1 MLLRPTRRPPRPLP
15 PMPAFSDFGLLPL
28 LHTALHDQQLTTPTE
43 IQSLAI
49 PILMAGRSVV
59 GISETGSGKTLAYAL
74 PLLHALKQLEER
86 GDKVTTGGRPRAL
99 VLVPTRELGEQVAK
113 VWKRFTHSVRLRVRT
128 ALGGARFSVARE
140 NVALPFEALVATTGR
155 LIKMMEM
162 GHVDLSDVRTV
173 VFDEADRML
182 DAGFLSDAERI
193 VDACP
198 PQRQLAM
205 FSATVS
211 TAVQA
216 LMKNRFQ
223 TAEVVQS
230 KGSHKTVA
238 TLKTV
243 NRMVDGGKR
252 LPLLE
257 QVLSEKVSGGTL
269 MFANTREQCD
279 VLATEVQ
286 KLGASCTV
294 YRGEMD
300 KVERRK
306 NLELFRE
313 GKATIL
319 ISTDLAS
326 RGLDIEHVARVVNYH
341 LPTEVEN
348 YIHRVGRTARA
359 GRPGL
364 VVNFVT
370 ERDRGLMEK
379 VGKLQGR

>member
-1 MLLRPTRRPPRPLP
+1 
-15 PMPAFSDFGLLPL
+15 
-28 LHTALHDQQLTTPTE
+28 
-43 IQSLAI
+43 
-49 PILMAGRSVV
+49 
-59 GISETGSGKTLAYAL
+59 
-74 PLLHALKQLEER
+74 
-86 GDKVTTGGRPRAL
+86 
-99 VLVPTRELGEQVAK
+99 
-113 VWKRFTHSVRLRVRT
+113 
-128 ALGGARFSVARE
+128 
-140 NVALPFEALVATTGR
+140 
-155 LIKMMEM
+155 
-162 GHVDLSDVRTV
+162 
-173 VFDEADRML
+173 
-182 DAGFLSDAERI
+182 LSDAERI

-216 LMKNRFQ
+216 LIKNRFQ

-230 KGSHKTVA
+230 KGSNKTVA

-279 VLATEVQ
+279 TLASEVK
-286 KLGASCTV
+286 KLGASCTI

-306 NLELFRE
+306 NLELFRQ
-313 GKATIL
+313 GKIAIL

-326 RGLDIEHVARVVNYH
+326 RGLDIEHVARVVKFCRTRRGQARRARH
-341 LPTEVEN
+341 ACQAQVPAGARLAQD
-348 YIHRVGRTARA
+348 IVGPRQYAHSGRRCVGSGSAADYSPEMYRAKCAAVFEHVYEAYPSAGRA
-359 GRPGL
+359 GA
-364 VVNFVT
+364 
-370 ERDRGLMEK
+370 
-379 VGKLQGR
+379 

>member
-1 MLLRPTRRPPRPLP
+1 
-15 PMPAFSDFGLLPL
+15 MPAFSDFALLP
-28 LHTALHDQQLTTPTE
+28 ALHATLADQDLTTPTE
-43 IQSLAI
+43 IQTLAI
-49 PILMAGRSVV
+49 PILLAGRSVV

-74 PLLHALKQLEER
+74 PLLHALKQLEDQ
-86 GDKVTTGGRPRAL
+86 GDAVTAGGRPRA
-99 VLVPTRELGEQVAK
+99 VVIVPTRELGEQVAR
-113 VWKRFTHSVRLRVRT
+113 VWKGFTHTVRLRVRT
-128 ALGGARFSVARE
+128 VLGGTRFDVAKE
-140 NVALPFEALVATTGR
+140 NVAGPFEVLVATTGR
-155 LIKMMEM
+155 MIKLMEM
-162 GHVDLSDVRTV
+162 GFIDLSDVRTV

-182 DAGFLSDAERI
+182 DAGFLADAERI

-198 PQRQLAM
+198 RQRQLAM
-205 FSATVS
+205 FSATIS

-223 TAEVVQS
+223 AAEVVQS

-238 TLKTV
+238 TLKTIH
-243 NRMVDGGKR
+243 RMVEGGKR
-252 LPLLE
+252 LPLLQ
-257 QVLSEKVSGGTL
+257 QVLGEKVNGGTL

-279 VLATEVQ
+279 TLASEVK
-286 KLGASCTV
+286 KLGASCTI

-306 NLELFRE
+306 NLELFRQ
-313 GKATIL
+313 GKIAIL

-341 LPTEVEN
+341 LPTEIEN

-359 GRPGL
+359 GRSGV

-379 VGKLQGR
+379 VERLQGR

>member
-1 MLLRPTRRPPRPLP
+1 
-15 PMPAFSDFGLLPL
+15 MPAFSDFDLLP
-28 LHTALHDQQLTTPTE
+28 ALQTSLAEQQLTTPTE

-59 GISETGSGKTLAYAL
+59 AVSETGSGKTLAYAL
-74 PLLHALKQLEER
+74 PLLHALKTLEDQ
-86 GDKVTTGGRPRAL
+86 GQPVAASGKPRAV
-99 VLVPTRELGEQVAK
+99 VLVPTRELGEQVARVFK
-113 VWKRFTHSVRLRVRT
+113 KFTHSVRLRVRT
-128 ALGGARFSVARE
+128 VLGGTKFDVARA
-140 NVALPFEALVATTGR
+140 NVSGPFEVLVATTGR
-155 LIKMMEM
+155 MIKLLEL
-162 GHVDLSDVRTV
+162 GSIDLGDVRTL

-182 DAGFLSDAERI
+182 DAGFLADAERI

-198 PQRQLAM
+198 HQRQLAM

-211 TAVQA
+211 IAVQA
-216 LMKNRFQ
+216 LVKNRFE
-223 TAEVVQS
+223 TAEVVRS

-238 TLKTV
+238 TLTTQ

-252 LPLLE
+252 LPLLQ
-257 QVLSEKVSGGTL
+257 QVLKENVTGGTL

-279 VLATEVQ
+279 ALAGEVK
-286 KLGASCTV
+286 KLGVSCTI

-306 NLELFRE
+306 NLELFRD
-313 GKATIL
+313 GKTAIL

-341 LPTEVEN
+341 LPVEIEN

-370 ERDRGLMEK
+370 ERDEPLMQKVAKLAAGTSAGKASSRG
-379 VGKLQGR
+379 

>member
-1 MLLRPTRRPPRPLP
+1 
-15 PMPAFSDFGLLPL
+15 MPAFSDFGFLPL
-28 LHTALHDQQLTTPTE
+28 LEQALRDQQFTTPTE

-59 GISETGSGKTLAYAL
+59 AISETGSGKTLAYAL
-74 PLLHALKQLEER
+74 PALHRLKALEEA
-86 GDKVTTGGRPRAL
+86 GDAVKAGGRPRVL
-99 VLVPTRELGEQVAK
+99 VLVPTRELGEQVAR
-113 VWKRFTHSVRLRVRT
+113 VWKSFTHTVRLRVRS
-128 ALGGARFSVARE
+128 ALGGTKFGVAKE
-140 NVALPFEALVATTGR
+140 NVAGPFEALVATTGR
-155 LIKMMEM
+155 LTKMMEM
-162 GHVDLSDVRTV
+162 GLVDLSDVRTV
-173 VFDEADRML
+173 IFDEADRMV
-182 DAGFLSDAERI
+182 DASFLADAERI

-198 PQRQLAM
+198 KDRQLAM
-205 FSATVS
+205 FSATIS
-211 TAVQA
+211 TTVQA

-223 TAEVVQS
+223 AAEVVQS

-257 QVLSEKVSGGTL
+257 QLLTEKVEGGTL

-279 VLATEVQ
+279 ALAAEVER
-286 KLGASCTV
+286 LGGTCTI

-306 NLELFRE
+306 NLEAFRN
-313 GKATIL
+313 GDVAML

-341 LPTEVEN
+341 LPTEIEN
-348 YIHRVGRTARA
+348 YVHRVGRTARA

-370 ERDRGLMEK
+370 ERDKPLMEQVEK
-379 VGKLQGR
+379 MQRGGAYGRPSRR